1 MEKKKKKNFVLLVRR
16 AKEGFCVLPPST
28 DIGQTLFMCPV
39 WPRRTHQQQ
48 DRSEIQME
56 SRVDGCWQ
64 GPSLYTS
71 FIKFRPR
78 DAAGLPGPFQIVI
91 LAKKKQ
97 QHTPGIQS
105 PFSLPEWSFAYRQV
119 AGKRKKVEERKMMK
133 NWTGRYRADKKTTPR
148 HANWIII
155 RLFSSPTAK
164 RSVQTNQVTRRCGSH
179 AVPADGKKKH
189 KKCAHIYRKDV
200 FTLDAG

>member
-1 MEKKKKKNFVLLVRR
+1 MEKKKEFSSAGPACERR
-16 AKEGFCVLPPST
+16 FLCFASKYGHRPDTFYV
-28 DIGQTLFMCPV
+28 
-39 WPRRTHQQQ
+39 
-48 DRSEIQME
+48 
-56 SRVDGCWQ
+56 
-64 GPSLYTS
+64 PSLAPTDPSAAAARQEWDSDGKQSWWLLTGPLTIYLLHQIPAQRRRWTS
-71 FIKFRPR
+71 RAIPDRNT
-78 DAAGLPGPFQIVI
+78 GE
-91 LAKKKQ
+91 KKQ